1 MEGHCGSNARW
12 KFSGGRGISRNR
24 SIFNRSNKKLVEIN
38 LVVMKIEI
46 TKIDVKAVD
55 ERGAL
60 HYFSTDRSG
69 EFLLVYRNKGSISG
83 QHYHK
88 GGSANKNPED
98 MLLVQGSLILH
109 WKEMEG
115 FKNNGI
121 ENAELESGEV
131 EVIAPARV
139 LIPAGIWHQVTAQ
152 TDIVFIE
159 LNSLADGS
167 EDTYRL

>member
-1 MEGHCGSNARW
+1 
-12 KFSGGRGISRNR
+12 
-24 SIFNRSNKKLVEIN
+24 
-38 LVVMKIEI
+38 MKIEI

-55 ERGAL
+55 ERGTL

-88 GGSANKNPED
+88 GNSAYKNPED
-98 MLLVQGSLILH
+98 MLLVQGSLLLQ
-109 WKEMEG
+109 WKEIEG
-115 FKNNGI
+115 T
-121 ENAELESGEV
+121 ENGEV

-139 LIPAGIWHQVTAQ
+139 LIPAGIWHQTTAQ

>member
-1 MEGHCGSNARW
+1 
-12 KFSGGRGISRNR
+12 
-24 SIFNRSNKKLVEIN
+24 
-38 LVVMKIEI
+38 MKIEI

-69 EFLLVYRNKGSISG
+69 EFLLVYRNKGAISG

-88 GGSANKNPED
+88 GISANKNPED
-98 MLLVQGSLILH
+98 MLLVQGSLMLA
-109 WKEMEG
+109 WKEIDG
-115 FKNNGI
+115 T
-121 ENAELESGEV
+121 ESGEV
-131 EVIAPARV
+131 KVVAPARV
-139 LIPAGIWHQVTAQ
+139 LIPAGIWHQTTAQ